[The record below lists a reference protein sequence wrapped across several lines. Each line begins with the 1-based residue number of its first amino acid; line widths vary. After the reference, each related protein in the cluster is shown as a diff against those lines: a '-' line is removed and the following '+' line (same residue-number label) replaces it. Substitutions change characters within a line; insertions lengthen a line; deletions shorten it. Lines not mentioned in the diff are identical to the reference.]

1 MRKLISFSLAVLY
14 LAVISCSG
22 PKNLSVADP
31 EPQSSAK
38 IILKDGTSK
47 EGILLKRD
55 GTSLIYVDSKSHKKE
70 SIPIAQ
76 IRQMTESEIVY
87 DFSGKRIPGAE
98 ISEHKSMSKTL
109 LYGAGGLVLGAAA
122 GIGLGIVIVS
132 ADSTQTGAAN
142 AAIGVFGVLGA
153 YVFGSMGADQDY
165 NEAVFD
171 ARKARYL
178 KEKKQMD
185 SERKKLDELK
195 QEKERLLKKKA
206 EKEGKN

>member
-14 LAVISCSG
+14 LVVISCSG

-38 IILKDGTSK
+38 IFLKDGTSK

-55 GTSLIYVDSKSHKKE
+55 GTNLIYVDSKSHKKE
-70 SIPIAQ
+70 SIPITQ
-76 IRQMTESEIVY
+76 IRQMIESDIVY
-87 DFSGKRIPGAE
+87 DFSGNRIPDSE

-122 GIGLGIVIVS
+122 GIGLGIIIVS

-165 NEAVFD
+165 DEAVFD
-171 ARKARYL
+171 ARKAQYL
-178 KEKKQMD
+178 KEKRQMD
-185 SERKKLDELK
+185 SEREKLDQLK

-206 EKEGKN
+206 EREGKN